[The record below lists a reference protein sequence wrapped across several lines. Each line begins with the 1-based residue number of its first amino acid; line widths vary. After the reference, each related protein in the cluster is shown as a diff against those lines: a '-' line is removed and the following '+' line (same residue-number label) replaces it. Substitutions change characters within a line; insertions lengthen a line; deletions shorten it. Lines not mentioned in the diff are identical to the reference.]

1 MEVYP
6 GDVVWIRSDLRVGD
20 AFPFTSG
27 GINDVWRATRSM
39 CNFAGCKVTVAYVSA
54 CSNELF
60 QIVEDLSYRCMWF
73 HVGMIEATNHV
84 LYTDVDQVELLSL
97 IGGDNV

>member
-20 AFPFTSG
+20 VFPFMSGETVGLWHTTSP
-27 GINDVWRATRSM
+27 M
-39 CNFAGCKVTVAYVSA
+39 CNFAGCKVTVAYVSVDN
-54 CSNELF
+54 NELF
-60 QIVEDLSYRCMWF
+60 QIVEDLSYRGMWF
-73 HVGMIEATNHV
+73 HVGMIEATNQV

-97 IGGDNV
+97 IGGIDV